1 MDILWNVLEIVANIL
16 IIVYILKNWKKQL
29 LRSFES
35 SVIYKAQKNNA
46 YGVKFSD
53 CPECVAQVKFPSVDI
68 ISSEGTSFNI
78 NLKGV
83 FKMARIVS
91 ANHVILNPKEYSGQR
106 VVTFSDIDLVHGRA
120 SGTARKRFAD
130 NKERFIEGVDY
141 FVRKTDEAKKEF
153 GITAPNGLFLLTETG
168 YLMLV
173 KSFTDDLAWTVQRE
187 LVNNYFRIREEKT
200 IQENS
205 NRRKVA
211 DIPQNKNFQKYLQ
224 TIRKKMSALEV
235 MLDCVNKYLDPNEID
250 AYMKTIQKIGDQI
263 GTDTIKL
270 SSTQYTLIPE
280 PY

>member
-1 MDILWNVLEIVANIL
+1 ME
-16 IIVYILKNWKKQL
+16 
-29 LRSFES
+29 
-35 SVIYKAQKNNA
+35 
-46 YGVKFSD
+46 
-53 CPECVAQVKFPSVDI
+53 
-68 ISSEGTSFNI
+68 T
-78 NLKGV
+78 
-83 FKMARIVS
+83 IVS
-91 ANHVILNPKEYSGQR
+91 ANRYILVPKEFNGKR
-106 VVTFSDIDLVHGRA
+106 VVTFSDIDSVHQRA
-120 SGTARKRFAD
+120 SGTASRNFRENRD
-130 NKERFIEGVDY
+130 RFIQGEDY
-141 FVRKTDEAKKEF
+141 FVLSGDALREYKQTTNFVGRKINELHL
-153 GITAPNGLFLLTETG
+153 ITETG

-187 LVNNYFRIREEKT
+187 LVNNYFRTKEEKA